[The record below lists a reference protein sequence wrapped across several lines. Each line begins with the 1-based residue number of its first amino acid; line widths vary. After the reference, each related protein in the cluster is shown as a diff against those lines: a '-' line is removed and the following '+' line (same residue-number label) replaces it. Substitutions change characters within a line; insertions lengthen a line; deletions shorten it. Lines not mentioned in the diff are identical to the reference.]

1 MAKVVEMMAQKQVS
15 IFEKKMHWN
24 STPAHKVIRFI
35 KKDAHELNRMNA
47 RHKTVDIFFETL
59 QLANRLKINLDKE
72 LSKHMKDAK
81 KKYGAV

>member
-1 MAKVVEMMAQKQVS
+1 MKAQKQVS
-15 IFEKKMHWN
+15 IFEKKMRWN
-24 STPAHKVIRFI
+24 ITPAGKVIKFI
-35 KKDAHELNRMNA
+35 KKDAQELNGKNA

-72 LSKHMKDAK
+72 LTKHMKDAK